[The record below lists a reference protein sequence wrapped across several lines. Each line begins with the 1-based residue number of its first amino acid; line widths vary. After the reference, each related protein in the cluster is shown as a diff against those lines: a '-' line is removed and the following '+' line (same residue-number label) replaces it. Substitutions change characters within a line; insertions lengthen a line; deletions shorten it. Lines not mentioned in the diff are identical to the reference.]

1 MIEIDREKLI
11 TEVEDRELEVQLD
24 YSGRR
29 MHGKT
34 CVGVVGSVRDLL
46 TFLLEVVPAIDSY
59 ATDGTFR
66 EEWLE
71 VHADDMA
78 TDMIY
83 YWPGVRA
90 VKNEEDPRK
99 VDGR

>member
-1 MIEIDREKLI
+1 MIEINREKLI
-11 TEVEDRELEVQLD
+11 TEAEDRELEVQLD

-29 MHGKT
+29 MNGKT

-46 TFLLEVVPAIDSY
+46 AFLLEVVPAIDSY
-59 ATDGTFR
+59 AADATYR

-71 VHADDMA
+71 VHTDNMA
-78 TDMIY
+78 SDMIY

-90 VKNEEDPRK
+90 VKNEEDPER
-99 VDGR
+99 